1 LWPPGWECPEAG
13 PEADARNERG
23 GHGMRL
29 GVNVDHI
36 ATLREARRTNEP
48 DPVVAAALAEMS
60 GADQITVHLRGDRR
74 HIKERD
80 LEILRRTV
88 RTRLNVEMAA
98 TEEMVKM
105 AAGVKPDCVTLV
117 PERREEVTTEG
128 GLDAILNQNHLKK
141 IVGGLRESG
150 LSVSVFVDTDFDQIK
165 AVTKIGADTVE
176 INTGKYADAK
186 TGELRALELNKVV
199 NAARAGA
206 KLGLRVVAGHGLTY
220 HNVGPIVAIAE
231 IEELNIGHSIVSR
244 AVLVGME
251 RAVREMK
258 ALMG

>member
-1 LWPPGWECPEAG
+1 
-13 PEADARNERG
+13 
-23 GHGMRL
+23 MRL

-48 DPVVAAALAEMS
+48 DPVVAAALAELS

-80 LEILRRTV
+80 LDILRQTV

-105 AAGVKPDCVTLV
+105 AAGIKPDSVTLV

-141 IVGGLRESG
+141 IVGAMRESG
-150 LSVSVFVDTDFDQIK
+150 LSVSIFVDPDFDQIK
-165 AVTKIGADTVE
+165 AVTKIGAEIVE

-186 TGELRALELNKVV
+186 TDELRALELNKVV
-199 NAARAGA
+199 NAARAGR
-206 KLGLRVVAGHGLTY
+206 KMELRVVAGHGLTY

-231 IEELNIGHSIVSR
+231 IEELNIGHSIVAR
-244 AVLVGME
+244 AVLVGLE

-258 ALMG
+258 ALMGDQTRHSQG